1 MADKLDTPSAD
12 TPSAPLNWAPAAARL
27 TRQSDGALILESAQ
41 RLGFYPR
48 SLIDL
53 LEHWASATPAETFL
67 AERTP
72 NGQWRRASY
81 AQCQQAAAAIGQA
94 LIGRGAGQER
104 PVCILSE
111 NSIDHALLVLGAM
124 AVGVPASSISVA
136 YALQSRDHAKLKA
149 IVKALTPGLIYVAD
163 GARFSAALDSLAD
176 AGLLDGVEIVTS
188 GVQPVSR
195 RGTDFASLLE
205 TRPAEDYA
213 ERRGQIGPDTIAK
226 ILFTSGS
233 TGTPKGVINTHRML
247 CSNQQALAQI
257 WPFLHEKRPVIL
269 DWLPWSHT
277 FGANHNFNL
286 VLTHGGTLAIDE
298 GKPAPG
304 LIEKTVANLRE
315 VSPTLFFNVPR
326 GYDMLLPYL
335 EADAQLRENFCRNLD
350 LIFYSGAALPQ
361 PLWER
366 LEAITRQVRG
376 APVPMVS
383 SWGATETAPMVTCVH
398 FPIERAGIIGLPAP
412 GNQVKMVPSGDKF
425 ELRVK
430 GPCVTPGYWRQPEM
444 TAQAFDE
451 EGYYAMGDAGR
462 LADPARPERGIVFD
476 GRIAED
482 FKLQTGTWVHVG
494 ALRVALIG
502 ALAPLVTD
510 AVITGQDR
518 TEAGALV
525 FANLAAMRALC
536 GDLSADVPA
545 SDVFAHAAV
554 REAVTAGL
562 RKLASQGG
570 GSSGRIGRVLLMQE
584 PASIDANEITDKGYI
599 NQRAVLTR
607 RSALVEAL
615 HAGDPGKAIVEI

>member
-1 MADKLDTPSAD
+1 MTKR
-12 TPSAPLNWAPAAARL
+12 PLSSPAALMNWAPAAARL
-27 TRQSDGALILESAQ
+27 TRQADGALILESAQ
-41 RLGFYPR
+41 RLGYYPR
-48 SLIDL
+48 SLIDP

-67 AERTP
+67 AERAP
-72 NGQWRRASY
+72 DGDWRRVSY
-81 AQCQQAAAAIGQA
+81 AQTLQAAAAIGQA
-94 LIGRGAGQER
+94 LIGRGASEGR

-124 AVGVPASSISVA
+124 AAGVPASSVSIA

-149 IVKALTPGLIYVAD
+149 IVAALTPGVLYVAD
-163 GARFSAALDSLAD
+163 GGRYRAALDSLAD

-188 GVQPVSR
+188 GAHPAGR
-195 RGTDFASLLE
+195 NLTDFASLLE
-205 TRPAEDYA
+205 TKPAEEYA

-226 ILFTSGS
+226 VLFTSGS
-233 TGTPKGVINTHRML
+233 TGTPKGVINTQRML
-247 CSNQQALAQI
+247 CSNQQALAQL

-286 VLTHGGTLAIDE
+286 VLTHGGTLYIDE

-335 EADAQLRENFCRNLD
+335 ESDAALRENFCRNLD

-366 LEAITRQVRG
+366 LEAVALQVRDT
-376 APVPMVS
+376 PIPMVS
-383 SWGATETAPMVTCVH
+383 SWGSTETAPMVTCVH
-398 FPIERAGIIGLPAP
+398 YPLERAGNIGLPAP
-412 GNQVKMVPSGDKF
+412 GNQVKMVLTNGKF

-430 GPCVTPGYWRQPEM
+430 GPCVTPGYWRQPAM
-444 TAQAFDE
+444 TTQAFDA
-451 EGYYAMGDAGR
+451 EGFYGMGDAGR
-462 LADPARPERGIVFD
+462 LADPERPERGIVFD

-482 FKLQTGTWVHVG
+482 FKLQTGTWVHAG

-502 ALAPLVTD
+502 ALAPFVSD

-525 FANLAAMRALC
+525 FPNVAAMRALC
-536 GDLSADVPA
+536 SELPAEVPA
-545 SDVFAHAAV
+545 SEVFAHPV
-554 REAVTAGL
+554 VKEAVAAGL

-570 GSSGRIGRVLLMQE
+570 GSSGRIGRVLLMEE

-607 RSALVEAL
+607 RHALVDAL
-615 HAGDPGKAIVEI
+615 HAGDPAQPIIALES

>member
-1 MADKLDTPSAD
+1 MTDKPLSTPA
-12 TPSAPLNWAPAAARL
+12 AMLNWAPAAARL

-41 RLGFYPR
+41 RLGFYPA
-48 SLIDL
+48 SLIDP
-53 LEHWASATPAETFL
+53 LEHWARATPAQTFL
-67 AERTP
+67 AERSP
-72 NGQWRRASY
+72 DGGWRRLSY
-81 AQCQQAAAAIGQA
+81 AQTLQAATSIGQA
-94 LIGRGAGQER
+94 LIGRGAGAER

-124 AVGVPASSISVA
+124 AVGVPASSVSIA

-149 IVKALTPGLIYVAD
+149 IIATLTPGLLYVAD
-163 GARFSAALDSLAD
+163 GARYRAALDSLAG
-176 AGLLDGVEIVTS
+176 AGLLKGVEIVTS
-188 GVQPVSR
+188 GEQPA
-195 RGTDFASLLE
+195 GHELTDFARLLE
-205 TRPAEDYA
+205 TKPAEEYT
-213 ERRGQIGPDTIAK
+213 ERRGQIGPETIAK

-247 CSNQQALAQI
+247 CSNQQALAQL

-286 VLTHGGTLAIDE
+286 VLTHGGTLYIDE

-326 GYDMLLPYL
+326 GYDMLLPHL
-335 EADAQLRENFCRNLD
+335 EADAALRESFCRNLD

-366 LEAITRQVRG
+366 LEAIAVQVRG
-376 APVPMVS
+376 APIPMVS

-398 FPIERAGIIGLPAP
+398 FPISRAGNIGLPAP
-412 GNQVKMVPSGDKF
+412 GNQVKMVPSGGKF

-430 GPCVTPGYWRQPEM
+430 GPCVTPGYWRQPAL
-444 TAQAFDE
+444 TAEAFDE
-451 EGYYAMGDAGR
+451 DGYYQMGDAGR
-462 LADPARPERGIVFD
+462 LADPERPERGLVFD

-494 ALRVALIG
+494 ALRVALITV
-502 ALAPLVTD
+502 LAPLVSD

-525 FANLAAMRALC
+525 FANLVAMRALC
-536 GDLSADVPA
+536 ADLPVGASATNI
-545 SDVFAHAAV
+545 FAHAAV
-554 REAVTAGL
+554 RDAIQTGL
-562 RKLASQGG
+562 RKLARDGG
-570 GSSGRIGRVLLMQE
+570 GSSSRIGRVLLMEE

-607 RSALVEAL
+607 RSALVDAL
-615 HAGDPGKAIVEI
+615 HAGDQNQPIVELDG

>member
-1 MADKLDTPSAD
+1 MADTSI
-12 TPSAPLNWAPAAARL
+12 SPLNWAPATARL
-27 TRQSDGALILESAQ
+27 TRQADGALILESGQ
-41 RLGFYPR
+41 RLGVYSR
-48 SLIDL
+48 SLIDP
-53 LEHWASATPAETFL
+53 LEHWARVTPTETFL
-67 AERTP
+67 AERSP
-72 NGQWRRASY
+72 DGGWQRVSY
-81 AQCQQAAAAIGQA
+81 AQTLQAVAAIGQA
-94 LIGRGAGQER
+94 LIGRGAGEER

-111 NSIDHALLVLGAM
+111 NSLDHALLVLGAM
-124 AVGVPASSISVA
+124 AVGVPASSISIA

-149 IVKALTPGLIYVAD
+149 IVKALTPGILYVAD
-163 GARFSAALDSLAD
+163 GARYQAALNALDG

-188 GVQPVSR
+188 GAHAAGRQL
-195 RGTDFASLLE
+195 TDFASLLE
-205 TRPAEDYA
+205 TKSAEEYA
-213 ERRGQIGPDTIAK
+213 ERRGQIGLDTIAK

-247 CSNQQALAQI
+247 CSNQQALAQM

-286 VLTHGGTLAIDE
+286 VMTHGGTLYIDE

-335 EADAQLRENFCRNLD
+335 EADAALRENFCRNLD

-366 LEAITRQVRG
+366 LEAIAVQVRG
-376 APVPMVS
+376 APIPMVS

-398 FPIERAGIIGLPAP
+398 YPIPRAGIIGLPAP

-444 TAQAFDE
+444 TAQSFDKD
-451 EGYYAMGDAGR
+451 GYYRMGDAGR
-462 LADPARPERGIVFD
+462 LADPERPERGIVFD
-476 GRIAED
+476 GRTAED

-502 ALAPLVTD
+502 ALAPLIGD

-525 FANLAAMRALC
+525 FANMAAMRALC
-536 GDLSADVPA
+536 ADLPTDAPA
-545 SDVFAHAAV
+545 SQVFASAAV
-554 REAVTAGL
+554 REAIAAGL
-562 RKLASQGG
+562 RNLADQGG
-570 GSSGRIGRVLLMQE
+570 GSSGRIGRVLLMEE

-599 NQRAVLTR
+599 NQRAVLSR

-615 HAGDPGKAIVEI
+615 HAGDPGQPIVVVQP